1 MQDSGSGA
9 GWAASGLVAQALRQ
23 RGRLRLRVNGT
34 SMLPSV
40 LPGDVVFVRHGG
52 ADAAR
57 CGDLVL
63 FQREQR
69 LYVHRVVARQGAA
82 LVTQGDANPQPDGR
96 VQASEFLGT
105 VVRQLRGGSA
115 FTPSG
120 RPSGLL
126 RAASALFRRSS
137 HASRLFSRM
146 HALLAPRP

>member
-1 MQDSGSGA
+1 MQDSRTEL
-9 GWAASGLVAQALRQ
+9 AAQVLRQ
-23 RGRLRLRVNGT
+23 RGRLPLRVNGT

-63 FQREQR
+63 FQRGQR
-69 LYVHRVVARQGAA
+69 LYVHRVIGRQGAA
-82 LVTQGDANPQPDGR
+82 LLTQGDANPQPDDQ
-96 VQASEFLGT
+96 VHASEFLGT
-105 VVRQLRGGSA
+105 VVRQWRGGSA
-115 FTPSG
+115 FTPRG
-120 RPSGLL
+120 RPTGLS

-137 HASRLFSRM
+137 RASRLFSRV

>member
-1 MQDSGSGA
+1 MQDSRTEL
-9 GWAASGLVAQALRQ
+9 AAQVLRQ
-23 RGRLRLRVNGT
+23 RGRLPLRVNGT

-69 LYVHRVVARQGAA
+69 LYVHRVIGRQGAD
-82 LVTQGDANPQPDGR
+82 LVTQGDANPRPDDQ

-105 VVRQLRGGSA
+105 VVRQWRGGSA
-115 FTPSG
+115 FTPRD
-120 RPSGLL
+120 RPTGLS

-137 HASRLFSRM
+137 GASRLFSRM